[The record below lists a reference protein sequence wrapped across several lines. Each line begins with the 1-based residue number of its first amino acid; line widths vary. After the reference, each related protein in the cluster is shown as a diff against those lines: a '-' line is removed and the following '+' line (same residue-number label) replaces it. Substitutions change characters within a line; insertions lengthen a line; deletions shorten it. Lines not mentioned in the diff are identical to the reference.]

1 MMLMALSIV
10 VLSIGLQML
19 AAIQALRLIRVTGW
33 RAAWVMIAIALLVMA
48 GRRAVSLADMVVNGR
63 PIDPAPEM
71 LALLISVLM
80 LVGVQRISTLLRAW
94 STTRQ
99 RDEILR
105 RAQNDFIATTDPF
118 HVSAFQSLADDLAQH
133 CGWDCVV
140 IGLVDAD
147 GGRLP
152 LATGGSTLPAT
163 PTAAQD
169 LLAAGWDAVGR
180 QTAAGA
186 VDMVEVRVGSQEAIA
201 VPVISGSETVGLM
214 VFARARNKTRGCRTE
229 GMDVVVMAIGGMIGA
244 MRLHRQREQANRDQH
259 CLIAELE
266 RSKREL
272 EQFTFITSHDMQE
285 PLRMVVLYLELL
297 QRRYGESLTSDA
309 QDYVGFAV
317 DGAKHMQAMIL
328 DLLQYARLGQGEEE
342 AAPQADAQAAL
353 EFAARQLASR
363 SFTLTIASPLPNVA
377 VTPAELQRVFL
388 NLLSNAVKFRSPD
401 RAPTITVDAE
411 PEGDYWH
418 FRVADNGIGIDSAYF
433 DKIFQV
439 FQRLHP
445 RSEYEGTGIG
455 LAFVKKAVESHGG
468 KVWVESVPD
477 QGSVFHFTLPAAPQT
492 AASKG

>member
-1 MMLMALSIV
+1 MMPMALPII
-10 VLSIGLQML
+10 VLSIGLQMVT
-19 AAIQALRLIRVTGW
+19 AIQALRLIRVTGW

-48 GRRAVSLADMVVNGR
+48 GRRAVSLAEMAVNAH
-63 PIDPAPEM
+63 PIDLAPEM

-94 STTRQ
+94 SATRQ

-105 RAQNDFIATTDPF
+105 RAQDDFIAATDPF
-118 HVSAFQSLADDLAQH
+118 HVSAFQSLADDLALH

-147 GGRLP
+147 GRRLP
-152 LATGGSTLPAT
+152 LATGGPTRPAT

-169 LLAAGWDAVGR
+169 LLAAGWDAVERRG
-180 QTAAGA
+180 AAGA
-186 VDMVEVRVGSQEAIA
+186 VDMVEVQVSGHDAIA
-201 VPVISGSETVGLM
+201 VPMILGSETVGLM
-214 VFARARNKTRGCRTE
+214 VFARGRDKARGCRTE

-244 MRLHRQREQANRDQH
+244 MRLHRQREQANRDQR

-272 EQFTFITSHDMQE
+272 ELFTYISSHDMQE

-297 QRRYGESLTSDA
+297 LRRYGESLDSEA
-309 QDYVGFAV
+309 QEYVGFAV
-317 DGAKHMQAMIL
+317 EGAQRMQAMIL
-328 DLLQYARLGQGEEE
+328 DLLQYARLGQCEEEE
-342 AAPQADAQAAL
+342 APRADAQAAL
-353 EFAARQLASR
+353 DYAARQLASR
-363 SFTLTIASPLPNVA
+363 SFALNVASPLPNV
-377 VTPAELQRVFL
+377 VMGPTELQRVFL
-388 NLLSNAVKFRSPD
+388 NLLGNAVKFRSPN

-411 PEGDYWH
+411 PEDDYWH

-455 LAFVKKAVESHGG
+455 LAFVKKAVESQGG
-468 KVWVESVPD
+468 KVWVESVPS
-477 QGSVFHFTLPAAPQT
+477 QGSVFHFTLPAAPQIAIS
-492 AASKG
+492 AA